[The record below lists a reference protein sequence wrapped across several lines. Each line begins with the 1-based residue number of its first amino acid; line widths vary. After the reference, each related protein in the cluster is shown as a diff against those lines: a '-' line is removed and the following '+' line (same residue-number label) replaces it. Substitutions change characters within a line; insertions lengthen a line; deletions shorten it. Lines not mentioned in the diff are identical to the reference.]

1 MSGQRVIYNE
11 TTDSLNVLRYV
22 YQFNV
27 YPSRNGNK
35 ESTKTFSS
43 KQHVEHPNDA
53 SNDMLLQSVLTIC
66 RVPEIVSQQK

>member
-1 MSGQRVIYNE
+1 MYIH
-11 TTDSLNVLRYV
+11 
-22 YQFNV
+22 QFK
-27 YPSRNGNK
+27 RNGNK